1 MGILVH
7 FSFRYRLRKFS
18 AVYLKAINI
27 TEIWL
32 DVQTVHFFRQNDHKE
47 SILRKINRK
56 YVLVIQALIFS
67 LIITVYLSNINP
79 ISRFPQTTDF
89 YKFYGS
95 AKLFWSGENIYKLIP
110 ITNPFVEKN
119 DSVTD
124 SQIVKNLHPNL
135 NSPFH
140 TLCMLLFGLL
150 DFHTAFLIWSLFS
163 LCCGLAAIAL
173 FYKNIVTSNISLIYL
188 MNIWII
194 FLLYFPT
201 WINIRL
207 GQFSFVLL
215 LLIAI
220 AWKTSKMGKDFAAG
234 IILGLATALK
244 LFFGIFFILFIVYR
258 RWRLIFCLLG
268 TFMICNILS
277 IVIFTLPTFENF
289 LSLLQNMPWYGGSW
303 NASFMGFF
311 TRIFGGSMNIPL
323 FNLPWLARTLSFVL
337 SLALIGWMIWLAQP
351 YSHRLASD
359 RFDLVFSLALVQML
373 LISPY
378 GWLYYFSILIL
389 PMIVA
394 WRISE
399 KYYFGIIYKIL
410 IVFAWALT
418 TIPTSLIWAEDLR
431 MNQPVIW
438 FTSASI
444 YFYALLIISGIFSGL
459 LHKINKSLLK
469 KEAV

>member
-1 MGILVH
+1 LP
-7 FSFRYRLRKFS
+7 
-18 AVYLKAINI
+18 NI
-27 TEIWL
+27 
-32 DVQTVHFFRQNDHKE
+32 
-47 SILRKINRK
+47 SIR
-56 YVLVIQALIFS
+56 YVLVIQSLIFG
-67 LIITVYLSNINP
+67 LIISLYLSNINP
-79 ISRFPQTTDF
+79 ISRLPQSTDF
-89 YKFYGS
+89 YKFHSS

-110 ITNPFVEKN
+110 LTNPFAGTN

-140 TLCMLLFGLL
+140 TLCMSLFGLL

-173 FYKNIVTSNISLIYL
+173 FYNNIINSNINLVHL

-201 WINIRL
+201 WINFRL

-215 LLIAI
+215 LFIAI
-220 AWKTSKMGKDFAAG
+220 AWKTSKMGEDFSAG

-244 LFFGIFFILFIVYR
+244 LFFGIFFILFIFYR

-268 TFMICNILS
+268 TFMACNILS
-277 IVIFTLPTFENF
+277 IVIFTIPTFENF
-289 LSLLQNMPWYGGSW
+289 FSLLQNMPWYGGSW

-323 FNLPWLARTLSFVL
+323 FNLPWLARIVSFLLSI
-337 SLALIGWMIWLAQP
+337 ALIGWMIWLARP
-351 YSHRLASD
+351 HFCRSESD

-394 WRISE
+394 WRVSG
-399 KYYFGIIYKIL
+399 KYHFGVIYKIL
-410 IVFAWALT
+410 IVFAWSLT
-418 TIPTSLIWAEDLR
+418 TIPTPLIWAEDLK
-431 MNQPVIW
+431 MNQPIIW
-438 FTSASI
+438 FTSAGI
-444 YFYALLIISGIFSGL
+444 YFYALLMISGIFSGL
-459 LHKINKSLLK
+459 LYKINKPLPPGEL
-469 KEAV
+469 V

>member
-32 DVQTVHFFRQNDHKE
+32 DVQTVHFFQQNYHEE
-47 SILRKINRK
+47 SILRKISRK

-89 YKFYGS
+89 YKFYSS

-201 WINIRL
+201 WINFRL

-215 LLIAI
+215 LLVAI

-244 LFFGIFFILFIVYR
+244 LFFGIFFILFIFYR

-268 TFMICNILS
+268 TFMACNILS
-277 IVIFTLPTFENF
+277 IVIFTIPTFENF
-289 LSLLQNMPWYGGSW
+289 FSLLQNMPWYGGSW

-337 SLALIGWMIWLAQP
+337 SFALIGWMIWLAQP
-351 YSHRLASD
+351 YSSPISVRSFRFSFFAGPGGNALNIALWMALLFFHSD
-359 RFDLVFSLALVQML
+359 FTYDS
-373 LISPY
+373 
-378 GWLYYFSILIL
+378 G
-389 PMIVA
+389 VA
-394 WRISE
+394 D
-399 KYYFGIIYKIL
+399 FGKIL
-410 IVFAWALT
+410 FWHNIQDTYSICLGFNHYSDFTYLGRRLKNE
-418 TIPTSLIWAEDLR
+418 PTDHLVHFSKYLFLCSTD
-431 MNQPVIW
+431 NQRYLQRTAP
-438 FTSASI
+438 
-444 YFYALLIISGIFSGL
+444 
-459 LHKINKSLLK
+459 
-469 KEAV
+469 

>member
-1 MGILVH
+1 MP
-7 FSFRYRLRKFS
+7 
-18 AVYLKAINI
+18 NI
-27 TEIWL
+27 S
-32 DVQTVHFFRQNDHKE
+32 R
-47 SILRKINRK
+47 R

-67 LIITVYLSNINP
+67 LIITVYLSSINP
-79 ISRFPQTTDF
+79 ISRFPESTDF
-89 YKFYGS
+89 FKFYSS

-110 ITNPFVEKN
+110 ITNPFREIIGPVTN
-119 DSVTD
+119 SSSV
-124 SQIVKNLHPNL
+124 INLHPNL

-150 DFHTAFLIWSLFS
+150 DFHTAFMVWSLFS

-173 FYKNIVTSNISLIYL
+173 FYKQIVSSNINLVYL

-194 FLLYFPT
+194 ILLYFPT
-201 WINIRL
+201 WINFRL

-215 LLIAI
+215 FLIAI

-244 LFFGIFFILFIVYR
+244 LFFGIFIILFIFYR

-268 TFMICNILS
+268 TFMVCNILS
-277 IVIFTLPTFENF
+277 IVIFTLPTFKNF
-289 LSLLQNMPWYGGSW
+289 FSLLQNMPWYGGSW

-323 FNLPWLARTLSFVL
+323 FNLPWLARTLSFLL
-337 SLALIGWMIWLAQP
+337 SIALIGWMIWLARP
-351 YSHRLASD
+351 HSDRLESD

-378 GWLYYFSILIL
+378 GWLYYFPILIL

-394 WRISE
+394 WRVSE
-399 KYYFGIIYKIL
+399 KYHLGNIYKII
-410 IVFAWALT
+410 IVFSWALT
-418 TIPTSLIWAEDLR
+418 TIPTPLIWAEDLR
-431 MNQPVIW
+431 MNQPIIW
-438 FTSASI
+438 FTSAGI

-459 LHKINKSLLK
+459 LYKINKPLPPGEL
-469 KEAV
+469 V